1 MKYLLLIAALF
12 AIQVQAN
19 QEPSI
24 NASFIKLQD
33 DVQEY
38 VHQSSGNWVKYSG
51 TFGFGYP
58 YKTGTQA
65 IEYNGV
71 VYYTYSKCITT
82 NNTNYMIV
90 FVADSLGNK
99 TVIRRIYS
107 NQCDPH
113 ENASLHIDKNG
124 YITAAQ
130 SSRGK
135 WRKGYVFKSV
145 RPADVSEF
153 NQVDS
158 GYYSYTKLHD
168 NGLVYTD
175 YNGTLYN
182 SKYKA
187 AQAQLEAQ
195 AESSLKE
202 NVGDRFLPSRF
213 KLGNY
218 SDNLTTKMSD
228 SGEMLTSNGLTLRET
243 WIKTDQGK
251 QKLVT
256 GGSYAITTEVNGQI
270 HLFYNYHFA
279 GNLDARVNRYYM
291 WSPDGIA
298 WFNRHG
304 EALELPV
311 DENSQE
317 TAISFDYHK
326 FNYLKDLKFI
336 DGEIQALVV
345 QSDSND
351 PMEGSRQLV
360 KITMDGKS
368 EVITNMGHNYDGA
381 QFWNDTIIAVK
392 NNKHSYAGG
401 ALFQYSLRGEYIGT
415 YRNDGGANYPVAV
428 KNSNK
433 LMFADSGGLFISE

>member
-12 AIQVQAN
+12 VAQVQAN
-19 QEPSI
+19 QEPNI
-24 NASFIKLQD
+24 NVSFVKLQN

-38 VHQSSGNWVKYSG
+38 VHESTGEWVKYSG

-71 VYYTYSKCITT
+71 VYYTYSKCLKFYG
-82 NNTNYMIV
+82 YMIV

-99 TVIRRIYS
+99 TVIRRIPS
-107 NQCDPH
+107 AFCDPH
-113 ENASLHIDKNG
+113 ENASLHIDNNG
-124 YITAAQ
+124 FITAAQ
-130 SSRGK
+130 ASRGK
-135 WRKGYVFKSV
+135 WRKGYVYKFTN
-145 RPADVSEF
+145 PEDISEF
-153 NQVDS
+153 EQVDS

-168 NGLVYTD
+168 NGMIYTD
-175 YNGTLYN
+175 YNGSLYN

-187 AQAQLEAQ
+187 IQAQ
-195 AESSLKE
+195 AEYNKGQSLKKYKPE
-202 NVGDRFLPSRF
+202 GDLPSRL
-213 KLGNY
+213 KLSKSIG
-218 SDNLTTKMSD
+218 NLTTKMSD
-228 SGEMLTSNGLTLRET
+228 SGEMLTSNGLTVRET
-243 WIKTDQGK
+243 WIKTDAGK
-251 QKLVT
+251 QKLVN

-270 HLFYNYHFA
+270 HMLYNYHFA
-279 GNLDARVNRYYM
+279 GNLDLRVNLYYM
-291 WSPDGIA
+291 WSPDGIS

-304 EALELPV
+304 ESLVLPV
-311 DENSQE
+311 AENSQK
-317 TAISFDYHK
+317 TAISIDYHK

-360 KITMDGKS
+360 KFTMDGES
-368 EVITNMGHNYDGA
+368 EVITNMGHSYDGA

-401 ALFQYSLRGEYIGT
+401 ALFQYSLGGEFIGT

>member
-24 NASFIKLQD
+24 NASFVKLQN

-65 IEYNGV
+65 VEYNGV

-82 NNTNYMIV
+82 NSTNYMIV

-113 ENASLHIDKNG
+113 ENASLHIDSNG
-124 YITAAQ
+124 YITVAQ
-130 SSRGK
+130 AGRGY

-145 RPADVSEF
+145 RPADASEF

-175 YNGTLYN
+175 YNG
-182 SKYKA
+182 S
-187 AQAQLEAQ
+187 
-195 AESSLKE
+195 
-202 NVGDRFLPSRF
+202 
-213 KLGNY
+213 
-218 SDNLTTKMSD
+218 
-228 SGEMLTSNGLTLRET
+228 LRET

-256 GGSYAITTEVNGQI
+256 GGGYAITTEVDGQI
-270 HLFYNYHFA
+270 HMVYNYHFA
-279 GNLDARVNRYYM
+279 GNLDARVNLYYM

-304 EALELPV
+304 EALSLPV
-311 DENSQE
+311 KENSNL

-326 FNYLKDLKFI
+326 FNYLKDLEFI

-345 QSDSND
+345 QSDSGD
-351 PMEGSRQLV
+351 PMKGNRQLL
-360 KITMDGKS
+360 KFTMDGESK
-368 EVITNMGHNYDGA
+368 VITNMGHSYDGA

-401 ALFQYSLRGEYIGT
+401 ALFQYSLDGEFIGT
-415 YRNDGGANYPVAV
+415 YRKDGGSNYPVAV
-428 KNSNK
+428 KNSDK
-433 LMFADSGGLFISE
+433 LMFADSGGLFISK